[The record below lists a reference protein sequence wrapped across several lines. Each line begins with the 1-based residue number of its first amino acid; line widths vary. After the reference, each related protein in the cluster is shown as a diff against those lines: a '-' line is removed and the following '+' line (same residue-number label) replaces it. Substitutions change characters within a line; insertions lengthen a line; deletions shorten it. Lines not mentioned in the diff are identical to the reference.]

1 MSKILSIVSGV
12 IFAAAVAACGG
23 GGGSAPVST
32 ITGNVVKG
40 PVNGATVTFKK
51 ADGTVLGSQQTGSIG
66 AYSFETTYQGDITI
80 EATGGSYT
88 DEATGL
94 SKNLTDT
101 LVTVVKTSGN
111 QVVGMVTPFTTM
123 AVKYSTQNNKLPT
136 ASVLAQAAKTL
147 ASQMGSPS
155 VNLLTTAPQF
165 GASVNAYGQMLQAF
179 SGYLN
184 SAGALNMNQLFQ
196 SQSSLTP
203 AQVTAFNSLYGTA
216 YQAANGSTI
225 TVRFDPN
232 GFTIGGT
239 GIGGGAGSCRV
250 TTSGVVQSIP
260 FAVSVCASGLPASC
274 ESLSASDLQEIGAAY
289 AQAGMTNVQY
299 STSPTCQAG
308 DIQVNYAP

>member
-196 SQSSLTP
+196 NSLTP
-203 AQVTAFNSLYGTA
+203 DEVSAFNNLYGTA
-216 YQAANGSTI
+216 YQAANGSAI
-225 TVRFDPN
+225 TVTLNPN
-232 GFTIGGT
+232 GLTIGGT
-239 GIGGGAGSCRV
+239 GIGGGAGS
-250 TTSGVVQSIP
+250 
-260 FAVSVCASGLPASC
+260 
-274 ESLSASDLQEIGAAY
+274 
-289 AQAGMTNVQY
+289 
-299 STSPTCQAG
+299 
-308 DIQVNYAP
+308 

>member
-12 IFAAAVAACGG
+12 IFAATVAACGG

-40 PVNGATVTFKK
+40 PVSGATVTFKK

-66 AYSFETTYQGDITI
+66 AYSFETSYQGDITI

-136 ASVLAQAAKTL
+136 ASVLAQAAQTL
-147 ASQMGSPS
+147 ATQLGSPS

-165 GASVNAYGQMLQAF
+165 GASANAYGQMLQAF

-196 SQSSLTP
+196 SSLTP

-216 YQAANGSTI
+216 YQTANGSTI
-225 TVRFDPN
+225 TVKFDPD
-232 GFTIGGT
+232 GITIGGT

-250 TTSGVVQSIP
+250 TTSGVVQGIP
-260 FAVSVCASGLPASC
+260 FSASVCATGLPASC
-274 ESLSASDLQEIGAAY
+274 EGLSNAQLADITAAY

-299 STSPTCQAG
+299 STSPTCQSG

>member
-184 SAGALNMNQLFQ
+184 NAGALNMNQLFQ
-196 SQSSLTP
+196 NSLTP
-203 AQVTAFNSLYGTA
+203 DQVSAFNTLYGTA
-216 YQAANGSTI
+216 YQAANGSAI
-225 TVRFDPN
+225 TVTLNPN
-232 GFTIGGT
+232 GLTIGGT

-250 TTSGVVQSIP
+250 TTSGVVQGVA
-260 FAVSVCASGLPASC
+260 FAASVCATGLPASC
-274 ESLSASDLQEIGAAY
+274 DSLSASDLQQIGAAY

-299 STSPTCQAG
+299 SASPTCQAG